1 MADAFLEYLEFE
13 KRYSTHTLQS
23 YRNDLAQFEAHL
35 AATTRRTLE
44 LADYYDVRAWMVQ
57 LITNGLEASSVSRK
71 MACLRSFYKYLMAEE
86 AIRENPMQRIKSPKL
101 KKRTPVF
108 VAEKDILELLA
119 DIEFNN
125 DFSGL
130 RDKLILEM
138 IYGTGVRLSELIGLR
153 EKDVSVH
160 GSLIKVLGKRNRERV
175 VPLHRSLVKLIEA
188 YLSAKRRALPPLTD
202 APGEAPFIV
211 TDQGDE
217 AYPMF
222 IYRTVKKYLS
232 QVTTLDKKSP
242 HVLRH
247 TFATHLLNKG
257 ADLNAIK
264 DLLGHRSLA
273 ATQVYTHNS
282 LAKMK
287 EAFRKA
293 HPKSGS
299 DT

>member
-13 KRYSTHTLQS
+13 KRYSAHTLQS

-44 LADYYDVRAWMVQ
+44 LADYYDVRAWMVK
-57 LITNGLEASSVSRK
+57 LLADGLEASSVSRK

-101 KKRTPVF
+101 KKRTPQF
-108 VAEKDILELLA
+108 VAEKDIMELLA
-119 DIEFNN
+119 GLEFTD
-125 DFSGL
+125 DFGGV

-153 EKDVSVH
+153 EKDVSAH
-160 GSLIKVLGKRNRERV
+160 SGIIKVLGKRNRERV
-175 VPLHRSLVKLIEA
+175 IPLHRSLVQLIEQ
-188 YLSAKRRALPPLTD
+188 YVTAKRRAFPPLAD
-202 APGEAPFIV
+202 APGEAPFVV
-211 TDQGDE
+211 TNAGDE

-222 IYRTVKKYLS
+222 IYRTVRRYLDGA
-232 QVTTLDKKSP
+232 TTLSKKSP

-264 DLLGHRSLA
+264 DLLGHKTLA
-273 ATQVYTHNS
+273 STEVYTHNS

-293 HPKSGS
+293 HPKSGE
-299 DT
+299 